1 MSGQDAKRG
10 ALLGNTFLRGMVIQ
24 AWRSGEEIDILF
36 LARFWNQLLD
46 FCLAEDGFLVRSDEG
61 DRLLSLAVVEKAHQ
75 EAFLISRSSGREG
88 FVGVEQIQCRGGDP
102 YDLWSRMRVEY
113 DVPREAT

>member
-1 MSGQDAKRG
+1 MSGQDAKG
-10 ALLGNTFLRGMVIQ
+10 GNTFLRGMVIR

-61 DRLLSLAVVEKAHQ
+61 NRLLSLAVVEKAHQ
-75 EAFLISRSSGREG
+75 EAFLISRSTGR
-88 FVGVEQIQCRGGDP
+88 GVCRCGTDP
-102 YDLWSRMRVEY
+102 MSWRR
-113 DVPREAT
+113 PI